1 MCDAHLVV
9 WTCIVY
15 ALASAYVLA
24 FAGGYSNMCLCCVL
38 YVSLGVALGFQV
50 ASSCELTYVKVGAAL
65 FGLMM
70 FTWCGGL
77 TERVRDSR
85 CISTGIRF
93 YISSNY
99 ILNVVLAFIFVL
111 LYCWIGVDE
120 CHY

>member
-1 MCDAHLVV
+1 MPAAQRKMCDAHLVV

-50 ASSCELTYVKVGAAL
+50 ASSCELAYVKVGAAL

-77 TERVRDSR
+77 TERCTR
-85 CISTGIRF
+85 IP
-93 YISSNY
+93 
-99 ILNVVLAFIFVL
+99 
-111 LYCWIGVDE
+111 GV
-120 CHY
+120 